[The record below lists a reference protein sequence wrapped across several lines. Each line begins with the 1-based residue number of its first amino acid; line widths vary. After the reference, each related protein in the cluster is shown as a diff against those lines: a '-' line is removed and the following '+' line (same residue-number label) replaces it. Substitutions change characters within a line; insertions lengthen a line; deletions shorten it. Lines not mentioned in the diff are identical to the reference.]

1 MIYRRGMRKKR
12 KRRILKMDE
21 KRDNMLKY
29 LRFGGLLAHW
39 EQTLALA
46 RKRRMSHAAL
56 LTHVIEQEY
65 KIKRENARLYR
76 LQRAHIPELLLMETF
91 PFDQQPKLDRKSLL
105 SIYDAF
111 DYMPRS
117 QNIIWLGRTGCGK
130 SGLATAF
137 LIDAINRGYSGR
149 FIPFH
154 QLIDEL
160 RTASADF
167 SEARTLKKFLAYD
180 CLLIDEL
187 GYIEVE
193 PAQVGLF
200 FTLMQKR
207 HRKKTT
213 FITSNLGFNEWRSFL
228 KNDHL
233 VAALVDR
240 LTENSHVIN
249 MKGCRS
255 IRPKIKPT
263 DEL

>member
-1 MIYRRGMRKKR
+1 
-12 KRRILKMDE
+12 MDE
-21 KRDNMLKY
+21 ERSTRLKY
-29 LRFGGLLAHW
+29 LRLGGLQANW
-39 EQTLALA
+39 DQTLKLA
-46 RKRRMSHAAL
+46 CKRRMSHAAL
-56 LTHVIEQEY
+56 LSYVIEQEY
-65 KIKRENARLYR
+65 KIKRENARLCR
-76 LQRAHIPELLLMETF
+76 LQRAHIPVLLLMETF
-91 PFDQQPKLDRKSLL
+91 PFQRQPKLDRKAML

-111 DYMPRS
+111 DYMPKS

-130 SGLATAF
+130 SGLATGF
-137 LIDAINRGYSGR
+137 LIDAINRGHTGR

-160 RTASADF
+160 RAAAADL
-167 SEARTLKKFLAYD
+167 SEAKVLKKFQAYD

-207 HRKKTT
+207 HGKKPT
-213 FITSNLGFNEWRSFL
+213 FITSNLGFEEWRSFL

-233 VAALVDR
+233 TAALTDR

-255 IRPKIKPT
+255 LRRKLKPT
-263 DEL
+263 DEP